1 MTEFEH
7 TIECQVGRDFAWKF
21 WTNLDNWAAVDPGLN
36 GQSWKAPSLREQ
48 LAGYNREALIP
59 TSGNW
64 LKSKMEEGPLVD
76 GHSTSLYVTLRHS
89 TSLYVTLR
97 HSTS

>member
-48 LAGYNREALIP
+48 LAG
-59 TSGNW
+59 
-64 LKSKMEEGPLVD
+64 
-76 GHSTSLYVTLRHS
+76 
-89 TSLYVTLR
+89 
-97 HSTS
+97 